1 MTQSSFATLIGL
13 CGAAWALFDLARML
27 YRGIAHNGPQAASAR
42 RLAAD
47 GIALVLCLGVA
58 LWGLSQ
64 R

>member
-27 YRGIAHNGPQAASAR
+27 YRGIA
-42 RLAAD
+42 
-47 GIALVLCLGVA
+47 LVLCLGVA